1 MLETHYLTGRDDL
14 LDTIKKIPFLRS
26 YEDRFLRKIL
36 ELSKMRR
43 YSPGEVITRE
53 GEYDSWLYVILAG
66 EVKVVKN
73 DEELARLDA
82 HGGTFGELAVI
93 DGEARSASIFA
104 LSETTCLAIDG
115 SIIDRL
121 EACER
126 QEFESVYFRLLS
138 EILAH
143 RLRQTSGELSR
154 LKQEME
160 LMGGN

>member
-1 MLETHYLTGRDDL
+1 MLESQYLTGRDDL
-14 LDTIKKIPFLRS
+14 LDTMKKIPFLRS

-43 YSPGEVITRE
+43 YRAGEVITRE
-53 GEYDSWLYVILAG
+53 GEYDSWLYVIMAG
-66 EVKVVKN
+66 GVKVVKN
-73 DEELARLDA
+73 DEEIARLDA

-93 DGEARSASIFA
+93 DGEPRSASTFA
-104 LSETTCLAIDG
+104 VTETTCLAIDG

-121 EACER
+121 EPGER
-126 QEFESVYFRLLS
+126 QEFEAVYFRLLS

-143 RLRQTSGELSR
+143 RLRQTSHELSR

-160 LMGGN
+160 LIGGK

>member
-1 MLETHYLTGRDDL
+1 MLESQYLTGRDDL

-26 YEDRFLRKIL
+26 YEDKFLRKIL
-36 ELSKMRR
+36 ELSKLRR

-53 GEYDSWLYVILAG
+53 GEYDCWLYVILAG
-66 EVKVVKN
+66 EVKVVKG
-73 DEELARLDA
+73 DEEIARLDA
-82 HGGTFGELAVI
+82 RGGTFGELAVI
-93 DGEARSASIFA
+93 DGEARSASIFS

-121 EACER
+121 EARER
-126 QEFESVYFRLLS
+126 QEFEAVYFRLLS

-143 RLRQTSGELSR
+143 RLRQTSSELSR

>member
-1 MLETHYLTGRDDL
+1 MLESQYLTGRDDL

-26 YEDRFLRKIL
+26 YEDKFLRKIL
-36 ELSKMRR
+36 ELSKLRR
-43 YSPGEVITRE
+43 YGPGEVITRE
-53 GEYDSWLYVILAG
+53 GEYDCWLYVILAG
-66 EVKVVKN
+66 EVKVVKG
-73 DEELARLDA
+73 DEEIARLDA
-82 HGGTFGELAVI
+82 RGGTFGELAVI
-93 DGEARSASIFA
+93 DGKARSASIFS

-121 EACER
+121 EARER
-126 QEFESVYFRLLS
+126 QEFEAVYFRLLS

-143 RLRQTSGELSR
+143 RLRQTSSELSR